1 MRHIR
6 IVMAIH
12 KMLETKRAGH
22 IRMLMNIRINGITFF
37 KGQSLSYPCPLEKE
51 EVEECLE
58 NMLNKINERADLI
71 LKKYNEEHKSNS

>member
-22 IRMLMNIRINGITFF
+22 IRMPMNIELFNTKIRLFTKQGLFRKYKQF
-37 KGQSLSYPCPLEKE
+37 SFVKGYG
-51 EVEECLE
+51 
-58 NMLNKINERADLI
+58 R
-71 LKKYNEEHKSNS
+71 

>member
-22 IRMLMNIRINGITFF
+22 IRMLMNIRTIYTKNTNVYEAGII
-37 KGQSLSYPCPLEKE
+37 P
-51 EVEECLE
+51 
-58 NMLNKINERADLI
+58 
-71 LKKYNEEHKSNS
+71 